1 MGPLHLPAGE
11 EEYFGV
17 SAPLTDVKT
26 QEVIGAITVRFFL
39 PKINSLRLPSALG
52 TEAEWLDNF
61 SAVVLQE
68 DGSGVIVSGPP
79 DLPGRRAYI
88 PLTLPRNLSAE
99 QAQRIFFSDR
109 EGKRWVGEIFAI
121 PEPEGLLLVS
131 LSERVVF
138 RPLQRFNILALVLFL
153 LAFSTYLFYIFFLHR
168 WIVEP
173 IRSISEVMREIA
185 GGDWN
190 RRIPAPKIA
199 EFSLLTDSFNNLLG
213 SLQRSFLDLQ
223 TSVWRYRSL
232 FEKNPAGVF
241 RSTIEGEFIEC
252 NQAFAQ
258 IFGYSIDE
266 IRKMKAEDLYFTPAF
281 RREYLMKLHEERQLK
296 DVEIV
301 GKRKDGQPVYLL
313 ESSYLEEDDPK
324 VPRII
329 HGVCLD
335 ITHRKASEEKI
346 RMLSTAVAQTAD
358 AVFVTDPQGVIQYVN
373 LAFEELTGYKAEEVS
388 GQTPRILKSGKM
400 PPEFYQNLWN
410 TILVGEVFRF
420 KEIVNRRKDGT
431 FFYADETITPLRD
444 QKGAIIGFVAIL
456 KDITELKQAE
466 KQLQTQLHRVT
477 TLRNIDLAI
486 AGSLDSKLAFEV
498 ILEQVLSNLSVDAV
512 DILLFHPLQNRL
524 ECIARKGFYSPALEF
539 SMLRMGDGFAGKSA
553 LERKIIHIPDLQ
565 EEPGEFRL
573 SPHFL
578 EEGFVTYYALPLIA
592 RGELLGVLE
601 IFNRRYHRPEAG
613 FLDFLETLSHQIAI
627 AIENVMGIEEKKR
640 AHAELLI
647 SYDYTL
653 EGWVRALDLRDQET
667 EGHTQRVCEMTVR
680 FAGYLDIPKE
690 QMPHIRRGALLH
702 DIGKIAIP
710 DAILLKPGKLT
721 DEEWVIMRKHP
732 VYAYEFL
739 VPIPYLRPA
748 IDIPYCHHEKW
759 DGSGY
764 PNGLKRET
772 IPLPARMFALVDVWD
787 ALLSDRPYRKAWSR
801 EQARDYI
808 QEQSVTHFDPEL
820 VDVFLKIFARE

>member
-1 MGPLHLPAGE
+1 MHLPAGE
-11 EEYFGV
+11 EGHFGV

-26 QEVIGAITVRFFL
+26 QEFIGVITVRFFL
-39 PKINSLRLPSALG
+39 PKVNLLRFPSALG
-52 TEAEWLDNF
+52 MEAEWLDNLN
-61 SAVVLQE
+61 AVVLQE

-79 DLPGRRAYI
+79 ALLGRRAYI

-121 PEPEGLLLVS
+121 PEPKGLLLVS
-131 LSERVVF
+131 LPERVVF
-138 RPLQRFNILALVLFL
+138 RPLQRLNILALVLL
-153 LAFSTYLFYIFFLHR
+153 LLSFSASLFYTFVLHR

-173 IRSISEVMREIA
+173 IRSISGIMREIA

-190 RRIPAPKIA
+190 RRAPAPQIA
-199 EFSLLTDSFNNLLG
+199 EISLLTDSFNSLLG

-223 TSVWRYRSL
+223 VSEQRYRSL

-241 RSTIEGEFIEC
+241 HSTIAGEFIDC
-252 NQAFAQ
+252 NQAFAL

-266 IRKMKAEDLYFTPAF
+266 IRKMKAEDLYFNPSF
-281 RREYLMKLHEERQLK
+281 RREYLMKLHEEKQLK

-301 GKRKDGQPVYLL
+301 GKRKDGQPVHLL
-313 ESSYLEEDDPK
+313 ESSYLEEDEQGI
-324 VPRII
+324 PRII

-335 ITHRKASEEKI
+335 ITHRIASEEKI

-358 AVFVTDPQGVIQYVN
+358 AVFVTDPQGVFQYVN
-373 LAFEELTGYKAEEVS
+373 PAFEELTGYKAEEVS
-388 GQTPRILKSGKM
+388 GQTPRILKSAKM
-400 PPEFYQNLWN
+400 PPEYYQNLWN
-410 TILVGEVFRF
+410 TILAGNVFRAW
-420 KEIVNRRKDGT
+420 EVINRRKDGT
-431 FFYADETITPLRD
+431 FFCVDETITPLRD
-444 QKGAIIGFVAIL
+444 QKGATIGFVSTL

-466 KQLQTQLHRVT
+466 KALQTQLQRVS

-486 AGSLDSKLAFEV
+486 AGSLDSKLVFEV
-498 ILEQVLSNLSVDAV
+498 ILEQILSNLGVDAA
-512 DILLFHPLQNRL
+512 DILLFHPLLNRL
-524 ECIARKGFYSPALEF
+524 ECTARRGFYSPALEF
-539 SMLRMGDGFAGKSA
+539 SMLRIGEGFAGKSA
-553 LERKIIHIPDLQ
+553 LERKIIHIPDLR

-578 EEGFVTYYALPLIA
+578 GEGFVTYFALPLIA

-601 IFNRRYHRPEAG
+601 IFSRKYHRAEAG
-613 FLDFLETLSHQIAI
+613 FLDFLETLSHQLAI
-627 AIENVMGIEEKKR
+627 AIENLRGIEEKKR
-640 AHAELLI
+640 AYAELLL

-680 FAGYLDIPKE
+680 FAQHLDIPKE

-710 DAILLKPGKLT
+710 DTILLKPGKLT

-739 VPIPYLRPA
+739 RPIPFLHLA
-748 IDIPYCHHEKW
+748 IDIPYRHHEKW

-764 PNGLKRET
+764 PGGLKRET

-808 QEQSVTHFDPEL
+808 REQSGTHFDPEL
-820 VDVFLKIFARE
+820 VDVFLKIFAPE